1 MFGFK
6 FKKAKRR
13 TVRRKK
19 LGFAALEK
27 RKAAQIEK
35 GMTKAYAFFQRGI
48 DLSAPKSK
56 GFSLKSLATLKNVF
70 PRKSGDHPK
79 KRPIKYI
86 HKTGDAG
93 YQPNV
98 MGKLVPKPFCR
109 YQGIR

>member
-35 GMTKAYAFFQRGI
+35 GMTKAFAFFQKGI

-56 GFSLKSLATLKNVF
+56 GFSLKGIAIATIQNLSKKKEV
-70 PRKSGDHPK
+70 KKHPV
-79 KRPIKYI
+79 KYI

-98 MGKLVPKPFCR
+98 MGKLVPKPFRR